1 MKRIALLIATLI
13 TMSMNAATTI
23 ILVRHA
29 EKAAVGGDMPLSEAG
44 SARAKELARVLADA
58 RVSAIYATQYRRTQE
73 TVAPLAKAL
82 GVKPKIIEAGGKEYP
97 QTVVREVLA
106 NHKGKTV
113 LVAGHS
119 NTTVDV
125 LTELGMKDPPFIPEP
140 QFDDLFVCTIEDAP
154 PATCVALRYGAARPG
169 AAVSQTFLKH

>member
-1 MKRIALLIATLI
+1 MKRIALFAIIVL
-13 TMSMNAATTI
+13 MSISANAATTI

-29 EKAAVGGDMPLSEAG
+29 EKASMTGDMPLSEAG
-44 SARAKELARVLADA
+44 TARATELARVLGNAGI
-58 RVSAIYATQYRRTQE
+58 SAIYTTQYRRTQD

-82 GVKPKIIEAGGKEYP
+82 NVTPKQLEAGGKTYAAS
-97 QTVVREVLA
+97 VVREVLE

-125 LTELGMKDPPFIPEP
+125 LRALGMENAPFIEEP
-140 QFDDLFVCTIEDAP
+140 QFDYLFVCTIGDAL
-154 PATCVALRYGAARPG
+154 PASCVTLRYG
-169 AAVSQTFLKH
+169 VSTR

>member
-1 MKRIALLIATLI
+1 MTRVALLIALSLI
-13 TMSMNAATTI
+13 TMTMNAATTI

-29 EKAAVGGDMPLSEAG
+29 EKAPVGGDMPLSEAG
-44 SARAKELARVLADA
+44 AARAQELARVLADA
-58 RVSAIYATQYRRTQE
+58 RVSAIYATQFRRTQE

-82 GVKPKIIEAGGKEYP
+82 GIEPKIIEAGGKDYP
-97 QTVVREVLA
+97 KNVVREVLA

-140 QFDDLFVCTIEDAP
+140 QFDNLFVCTVADAL
-154 PATCVALRYGAARPG
+154 PANCVALRYGAATR
-169 AAVSQTFLKH
+169 